1 MSRFT
6 DRVVWITGASS
17 GIGEALA
24 RAFSREGAKLILS
37 SRRPDALERVAG
49 DCGGSADR
57 IHVLPLDLADA
68 GALPAKAESAE
79 SRFGR
84 IDILVNNGGISQRSP
99 AKDTDMAVDR
109 RIMEVNFFSAIALTR
124 AVLPAMLARRSGRI
138 VVVGSV
144 VGKFATPRRSAY
156 AASKH
161 ALQGW
166 FDALR
171 AELRGSGV
179 GVTMVC
185 PGLIRTN
192 ISRNALL
199 ADGTLHARMDRDQEN
214 RMAPERCAGAILR
227 ATAAGRREIYP
238 GGPETWAVLFNRLFP
253 GLFARL
259 VARAAIT

>member
-1 MSRFT
+1 MSRFA
-6 DRVVWITGASS
+6 DQVVWITGASS

-24 RAFSREGAKLILS
+24 GAFARDGARLILS
-37 SRRPDALERVAG
+37 SRRTEELRRVADACGGAPERV
-49 DCGGSADR
+49 R
-57 IHVLPLDLADA
+57 VLPLDLTESDTLA
-68 GALPAKAESAE
+68 AKAREAE
-79 SRFGR
+79 SQFGR

-99 AKDTDMAVDR
+99 AKDTDLSVDR
-109 RIMEVNFFSAIALTR
+109 RIMEINFFSAVTLTR
-124 AVLPAMLARRSGRI
+124 AVLPAMLARRAGRI
-138 VVVGSV
+138 VVIGSV

-192 ISRNALL
+192 ISLNALR
-199 ADGTLHARMDRDQEN
+199 ADGSRNDQMDKGQEN
-214 RMAPERCAGAILR
+214 GMSPDRCAQAVLR

-238 GGPETWAVLFNRLFP
+238 GGPETWAVLLNRLFP

-259 VARAAIT
+259 IARAAIT

>member
-1 MSRFT
+1 MSRFA
-6 DRVVWITGASS
+6 DQVVWITGASS

-24 RAFSREGAKLILS
+24 AAFAREGARLILS
-37 SRRPDALERVAG
+37 SRRTEELQRVAA
-49 DCGGSADR
+49 DCGGGSDR
-57 IHVLPLDLADA
+57 VRVLPLDLADTDT
-68 GALPAKAESAE
+68 LPAKAREAE
-79 SRFGR
+79 DQFGR
-84 IDILVNNGGISQRSP
+84 VDILVNNGGISQRSP
-99 AKDTDMAVDR
+99 AKDTDLSVDR
-109 RIMEVNFFSAIALTR
+109 RIMEINFFSAVTLTR
-124 AVLPAMLARRSGRI
+124 AVLPAMLARQAGRI
-138 VVVGSV
+138 VVIGSV
-144 VGKFATPRRSAY
+144 VGKFATPRRSGY

-192 ISRNALL
+192 ISRNALR
-199 ADGTLHARMDRDQEN
+199 ADGSLYDRMDKAQEN
-214 RMAPERCAGAILR
+214 GMSAERCARAVLR

-238 GGPETWAVLFNRLFP
+238 GGPETWAVLLNRLFP

-259 VARAAIT
+259 IARAAIT